1 LNFLC
6 PFRKR
11 KDHRASNWHPSVSQL
26 SGVILNPC
34 QGLEAWCREYGHAWF
49 MQKIKGSFFC
59 LLMDEWDYSK
69 GTKVTHGWKKGPWE
83 TALFSESGQGKA
95 TVTQNGFPR
104 HCIREK
110 INKHTGAFMKNES
123 HSGCPQTDP
132 VCACFSSLIANNAPL
147 ILKTLMV

>member
-1 LNFLC
+1 
-6 PFRKR
+6 
-11 KDHRASNWHPSVSQL
+11 
-26 SGVILNPC
+26 
-34 QGLEAWCREYGHAWF
+34 
-49 MQKIKGSFFC
+49 M
-59 LLMDEWDYSK
+59 
-69 GTKVTHGWKKGPWE
+69 KKGARE

-110 INKHTGAFMKNES
+110 INKYTGAFMKNES
-123 HSGCPQTDP
+123 HSALPQTDP